1 MSDDETF
8 GPLLHGTARAWRLKL
23 DERLK
28 PMGLSQAKWRT
39 LLHLSVAPGP
49 LTQAEIAALLGIEEP
64 TLVTLLHRLESDRWV
79 ARKNSSQDRRCKTVH
94 LAPRAQRVI
103 EQINTARSN
112 FDTNYSTIFRR
123 PNFAPASACWI
134 LSDKKRKRGMEMKN
148 EPPFDGFEV
157 ERTAKTK
164 MGARLESGNGAATEL
179 QEPRRVKTS
188 RVSKQR
194 IPNWG
199 YFLFVL
205 LAAFAV
211 ARTLQRGVQTAK
223 TAQPPVRPVL
233 VAKVISKDVPLYLDE
248 IGTCAAYETV
258 QVQAQVSGQII
269 ARHFQDGADVKKGDL
284 LFTIDPRPF
293 QAALQQ
299 AQAQAALDQ
308 VTLKRQTELRARNVT
323 APQDFDTAQANA
335 RKSEAAAAAAQ
346 VNVDFCY
353 IKSPINGRAGL
364 RLVDVGNIVSGNTG
378 SGAVL
383 LTIQGLDPIYTDF
396 TVAETDLALVR
407 KYLGGPNVKVQTYS
421 PDDKIPPRI
430 GDLYFIDNAVQPG
443 SGTVKARGVTPNPDH
458 AFWPSEF
465 VRVRF
470 ILDTVKDA
478 LLVP

>member
-1 MSDDETF
+1 
-8 GPLLHGTARAWRLKL
+8 
-23 DERLK
+23 
-28 PMGLSQAKWRT
+28 
-39 LLHLSVAPGP
+39 
-49 LTQAEIAALLGIEEP
+49 
-64 TLVTLLHRLESDRWV
+64 
-79 ARKNSSQDRRCKTVH
+79 
-94 LAPRAQRVI
+94 
-103 EQINTARSN
+103 
-112 FDTNYSTIFRR
+112 
-123 PNFAPASACWI
+123 
-134 LSDKKRKRGMEMKN
+134 MEMTNK
-148 EPPFDGFEV
+148 PPFDEFEV
-157 ERTAKTK
+157 ERTAKSK

-323 APQDFDTAQANA
+323 ASQEFDTAQANA

-364 RLVDVGNIVSGNTG
+364 RLVDVGNVVNGNAG
-378 SGAVL
+378 SGGAIL

-407 KYLGGPNVKVQTYS
+407 KYLGGANVKVQTYS
-421 PDDKIPPRI
+421 PDEKIPPRV
-430 GDLYFIDNAVQPG
+430 GDLYFIDTVVHPG
-443 SGTVKARGVTPNPDH
+443 SGTVRARGVTPTPYH
-458 AFWPSEF
+458 ALWLSDF
-465 VRVRF
+465 VRGRF
-470 ILDTVKDA
+470 ILATLKDGRLA
-478 LLVP
+478 PQ